1 MIEQTALVTGGSQG
15 IGKAIAID
23 LAKNGYR
30 VIVTARNSNLLS
42 KVCDEILQSGG
53 NADYISADIGTEDGI
68 KKINDYIE
76 KLSNIEVLVNN
87 AAVIHKSTDLIDFNM
102 ADWERVIEVNLLGSV
117 KVTKAVLP
125 SMIKASYGK
134 IVNISSIGGRK
145 GARGRSAYRVTKASL
160 ISFTESLA
168 AEVKEHG
175 IDVNCI
181 CPGSVITEGY
191 IEAFGK
197 ESLSNPN
204 MMEPIEIA
212 KLCTFLVSTDST
224 SITGAVIDAYG
235 KSNPLFQS

>member
-42 KVCDEILQSGG
+42 KVCDEILQTGG

-117 KVTKAVLP
+117 KVTKAILP

>member
-42 KVCDEILQSGG
+42 KVCDEILQTGG

-76 KLSNIEVLVNN
+76 KLSNIEELVNN
-87 AAVIHKSTDLIDFNM
+87 ADVIHKSTDLIDFNM

-212 KLCTFLVSTDST
+212 KLCTFLISTDST

>member
-1 MIEQTALVTGGSQG
+1 MH
-15 IGKAIAID
+15 
-23 LAKNGYR
+23 
-30 VIVTARNSNLLS
+30 S
-42 KVCDEILQSGG
+42 KVI
-53 NADYISADIGTEDGI
+53 
-68 KKINDYIE
+68 
-76 KLSNIEVLVNN
+76 
-87 AAVIHKSTDLIDFNM
+87 IDFNM

>member
-42 KVCDEILQSGG
+42 KVCDEILQTGG

-212 KLCTFLVSTDST
+212 KLCTFLISTDST

>member
-42 KVCDEILQSGG
+42 KVCDEILQTGG

-145 GARGRSAYRVTKASL
+145 GARGRSAYRVSKASL

>member
-42 KVCDEILQSGG
+42 KVCDEILQTGG
-53 NADYISADIGTEDGI
+53 DADYISADIGTEDGI

>member
-42 KVCDEILQSGG
+42 KVCDEILQTGG

-145 GARGRSAYRVTKASL
+145 GARGRSAYRVSKASL

-181 CPGSVITEGY
+181 CPGSGITEGY

>member
-42 KVCDEILQSGG
+42 KVCDEILQTGG
-53 NADYISADIGTEDGI
+53 NADYINADIGTEDGI

>member
-42 KVCDEILQSGG
+42 KVCDEILQTGG